1 MKLVHGLHFRN
12 LYGDLTGG
20 LTAAVVALPLAM
32 AFGVASGAGPIAGIY
47 GAIFVGFFA
56 ALFGG
61 TPSQVSGPTGPMT
74 VVMAAVLTQ
83 YLAMFPDDP
92 AKGAA
97 LAFTVVMLGGL
108 LQIVLGLARV
118 GRYIDYVPA
127 PVISGFMSGIGVI
140 IILLQLYPLL
150 GQPVASSPIK
160 AAAGLPAL
168 FAHGELGVLAFGL
181 ATLAIVF
188 FLPHRIARIVPAPL
202 VALIVVSLAVALID
216 PGPAVTLIGDIPSGF
231 PKAQAPI
238 LTIALLP
245 KMLESAITLALL
257 GAIDSL
263 LTSLVADNV
272 TRTQHDSNRE
282 LIGQGIGNTI
292 AGLFGG
298 LPGAGA
304 TMRTVINVRSGG
316 RTPLSGAL
324 HALVLLALVLGL
336 GPLASHIPHVVLAGI
351 LIKVGVDIIDW
362 DYLKRLRSA
371 PRVGLTIMATVLLMT
386 VFVDLITAVAV
397 GMIIASFVF
406 MKRMTDLQIASMR
419 LISRP
424 EDEAPLS
431 DAERA
436 LIGAAGGR
444 LLLFHLSGAI
454 SFSSAKELVR
464 RASEVDDYGV
474 LVLDLTDVSAID
486 YTSSRAIED
495 IIVDALARKR
505 AVYLCGLRTKVH
517 NVLARDGVL
526 RHIAGE
532 NVRKS
537 RADALAAAAAA
548 LGVGSEAA
556 AAPTSSSLSG
566 GM

>member
-1 MKLVHGLHFRN
+1 MKLFHGLHFRN
-12 LYGDLTGG
+12 LYGDVTGG

-61 TPSQVSGPTGPMT
+61 TPAQVSGPTGPMT

-83 YLAMFPDDP
+83 YVAMFPDDP

-97 LAFTVVMLGGL
+97 VAFTVVMLGGL
-108 LQIVLGLARV
+108 LQIALGLLRV

-150 GQPVASSPIK
+150 GYPVAHSPIK
-160 AAAGLPAL
+160 AAAGLSAL
-168 FAHGELGVLAFGL
+168 FAQPKLTVLAFGL

-188 FLPHRIARIVPAPL
+188 FLPRRIARIVPPPL
-202 VALIVVSLAVALID
+202 VALIAVTLAVEFLK
-216 PGPAVTLIGDIPSGF
+216 PGPEVALIGDIPSGF
-231 PKAQAPI
+231 PQAHTPTI
-238 LTIALLP
+238 TIALLP
-245 KMLESAITLALL
+245 KILESAITLALL

-263 LTSLVADNV
+263 LTSLVADNI

-292 AGLFGG
+292 AGIFGG

-316 RTPLSGAL
+316 RTPISGAL
-324 HALVLLALVLGL
+324 HAVVLLALVLGL
-336 GPLASHIPHVVLAGI
+336 GPLAAHIPHVVLAGI

-371 PRVGLTIMATVLLMT
+371 PRVGLAIMSTVLLMT

-406 MKRMTDLQIASMR
+406 MKRMTDMQIASMR
-419 LISRP
+419 LVSRP

-431 DAERA
+431 EAERA
-436 LIGAAGGR
+436 LIRAAGGR

-464 RASEVDDYGV
+464 RASSVDDYGV

-495 IIVDALARKR
+495 IIVDALSRKR
-505 AVYLCGLRTKVH
+505 VVHLCGLRTKVH
-517 NVLARDGVL
+517 NVLERDGVL
-526 RHIAGE
+526 RRVPGA
-532 NVRKS
+532 NVHKA
-537 RADALAAAAAA
+537 RAAALEAAAAA
-548 LGVGSEAA
+548 LGVGAETAS
-556 AAPTSSSLSG
+556 TSSSPSDG
-566 GM
+566 R

>member
-1 MKLVHGLHFRN
+1 MKPLHGLHFKN
-12 LYGDLTGG
+12 LRGDLTGG

-32 AFGVASGAGPIAGIY
+32 AFGVASGAGPIAGLY

-61 TPSQVSGPTGPMT
+61 TPAQVSGPTGPMT
-74 VVMAAVLTQ
+74 VVMAAILTQ
-83 YLAMFPDDP
+83 YVAMFPDDP
-92 AKGAA
+92 ARGAA

-108 LQIVLGLARV
+108 LQIVMGLARV

-150 GQPVASSPIK
+150 GHAVPASPIK
-160 AAAGLPAL
+160 AAAGLSAL
-168 FAHGELGVLAFGL
+168 LADPKLNVVAFGA
-181 ATLAIVF
+181 ATLAMVF
-188 FLPHRIARIVPAPL
+188 FLPQRITRIVPSPL
-202 VALIVVSLAVALID
+202 IALVIITFAVTLID

-231 PKAQAPI
+231 PNPQAP
-238 LTIALLP
+238 TFTVALLP
-245 KMLESAITLALL
+245 EMLKSAIILALL

-282 LIGQGIGNTI
+282 LIGQGIGNAL
-292 AGLFGG
+292 AGAFGG

-336 GPLASHIPHVVLAGI
+336 GPLAAHIPHVVLAGI
-351 LIKVGVDIIDW
+351 LVKVGVDIIDW

-371 PRVGLTIMATVLLMT
+371 PRAGLTIMFTVLLMT

-406 MKRMTDLQIASMR
+406 MKRMTDMQIASMR
-419 LISRP
+419 LVTRA
-424 EDEAPLS
+424 EDEAPLN
-431 DAERA
+431 DIERA

-444 LLLFHLSGAI
+444 LLLFHLSGPI
-454 SFSSAKELVR
+454 SFSAAKELVR
-464 RASEVDDYGV
+464 RHATVNDYST
-474 LVLDLTDVSAID
+474 LVLDLTDVPTID
-486 YTSSRAIED
+486 YTTSRAIED
-495 IIVDALARKR
+495 IIIDALARER
-505 AVYLCGLRTKVH
+505 GVYLCGLRTKVH
-517 NVLARDGVL
+517 NVLERDRVL
-526 RHIAGE
+526 RHLPGANILKT
-532 NVRKS
+532 R
-537 RADALAAAAAA
+537 AAA
-548 LGVGSEAA
+548 LEAA
-556 AAPTSSSLSG
+556 VGALGVQAEPATSG
-566 GM
+566 GR

>member
-1 MKLVHGLHFRN
+1 MKLFHGLHFQN
-12 LYGDLTGG
+12 LRGDLTGG

-32 AFGVASGAGPIAGIY
+32 AFGVASGAGPIAGLY

-61 TPSQVSGPTGPMT
+61 TPAQVSGPTGPMT
-74 VVMAAVLTQ
+74 VVMAAILTQ
-83 YLAMFPDDP
+83 YVAMFPDDP
-92 AKGAA
+92 ARGAA
-97 LAFTVVMLGGL
+97 LAFTVVMLGGV
-108 LQIVLGLARV
+108 LQIVMGLARV
-118 GRYIDYVPA
+118 GQYIDYVPA

-150 GQPVASSPIK
+150 GHAVPASPIK
-160 AAAGLPAL
+160 AAAGLSAL
-168 FAHGELGVLAFGL
+168 LADPKLSVVAFGA

-188 FLPHRIARIVPAPL
+188 FLPQRIARIVPSPL
-202 VALIVVSLAVALID
+202 IALVIITFAVALIE

-231 PKAQAPI
+231 PNPQAP
-238 LTIALLP
+238 TFTVALLP
-245 KMLESAITLALL
+245 QMLKSAIILALL

-263 LTSLVADNV
+263 LTSLVADNI

-282 LIGQGIGNTI
+282 LIGQGIGNTL
-292 AGLFGG
+292 AGVFGG

-336 GPLASHIPHVVLAGI
+336 GPLAAHIPHVVLAGI

-371 PRVGLTIMATVLLMT
+371 PRVGLTIMFTVLLMT

-406 MKRMTDLQIASMR
+406 MKRTTDLQIASMR
-419 LISRP
+419 LVSRA

-431 DAERA
+431 DGERA
-436 LIGAAGGR
+436 LIQAAGGR

-464 RASEVDDYGV
+464 RASKVDNYSV

-517 NVLARDGVL
+517 NVLERDRVL
-526 RHIAGE
+526 RHLP
-532 NVRKS
+532 
-537 RADALAAAAAA
+537 DANILKTRAAA
-548 LGVGSEAA
+548 LEAA
-556 AAPTSSSLSG
+556 VGALGVQAEPATSG
-566 GM
+566 GT

>member
-1 MKLVHGLHFRN
+1 MKPLHGFHVRN
-12 LYGDLTGG
+12 LRGDVTGG

-32 AFGVASGAGPIAGIY
+32 AFGVASGAGPIAGLY

-61 TPSQVSGPTGPMT
+61 TPAQVSGPTGPMT

-83 YLAMFPDDP
+83 YVAMFPDDP
-92 AKGAA
+92 AKGVA
-97 LAFTVVMLGGL
+97 LAFTVVMLGGV
-108 LQIVLGLARV
+108 LQILMGLARV
-118 GRYIDYVPA
+118 GQYIDYVPA

-140 IILLQLYPLL
+140 IILLQFYPLL
-150 GQPVASSPIK
+150 GHAVPASPIR

-168 FAHGELGVLAFGL
+168 LADPKLGVVAFGA

-188 FLPHRIARIVPAPL
+188 FLPRRIAQIIPSPL
-202 VALIVVSLAVALID
+202 VALVLVTLAVALID

-231 PKAQAPI
+231 PNPQAP
-238 LTIALLP
+238 TFTVALLP
-245 KMLESAITLALL
+245 QMLKSAIILALL

-272 TRTQHDSNRE
+272 TRSQHDSNRE
-282 LIGQGIGNTI
+282 LIGQGLGNTL
-292 AGLFGG
+292 AGVFGG

-324 HALVLLALVLGL
+324 HALVLLGLVLGL
-336 GPLASHIPHVVLAGI
+336 GPLAAHIPHVVLAGI
-351 LIKVGVDIIDW
+351 LVKVGVDIIDW

-371 PRVGLTIMATVLLMT
+371 PRVGLTIMFTVLLMT

-406 MKRMTDLQIASMR
+406 MKRMTDLQISSMR
-419 LISRP
+419 LVTRA

-431 DAERA
+431 DLERA
-436 LIGAAGGR
+436 LIRAAGGR

-464 RASEVDDYGV
+464 RASKVDDYGV

-495 IIVDALARKR
+495 IIVDALARER

-517 NVLARDGVL
+517 NVLDRDRVL
-526 RHIAGE
+526 RHLPDV
-532 NVRKS
+532 NVLKTR
-537 RADALAAAAAA
+537 AAA
-548 LGVGSEAA
+548 LEAA
-556 AAPTSSSLSG
+556 AGALGVQAEPATSG
-566 GM
+566 ET

>member
-1 MKLVHGLHFRN
+1 MTPFRGLHFHN
-12 LYGDLTGG
+12 LRGDLTGG

-32 AFGVASGAGPIAGIY
+32 AFGVASGAGPIAGLY

-61 TPSQVSGPTGPMT
+61 TPAQVSGPTGPMT
-74 VVMAAVLTQ
+74 VVMAAILTQ
-83 YLAMFPDDP
+83 YVAMFPDDP
-92 AKGAA
+92 ARGAA
-97 LAFTVVMLGGL
+97 LAFTVVMLGGV
-108 LQIVLGLARV
+108 LQIVLGLVRL
-118 GRYIDYVPA
+118 GQYINYVPQ

-150 GQPVASSPIK
+150 GHAVPASPIN

-168 FAHGELGVLAFGL
+168 LADPKPSVIAFG
-181 ATLAIVF
+181 AAALAIVF
-188 FLPHRIARIVPAPL
+188 FLPRRIAQIVPSPL
-202 VALIVVSLAVALID
+202 VALVIITLAVALIH

-231 PKAQAPI
+231 PNPQAP
-238 LTIALLP
+238 TFTVALLP
-245 KMLESAITLALL
+245 QMLKSAIILALL

-263 LTSLVADNV
+263 LTSLVADNI

-282 LIGQGIGNTI
+282 LIGQGIGNTL

-324 HALVLLALVLGL
+324 HALVLLGLVLGL
-336 GPLASHIPHVVLAGI
+336 GPLAAHIPHVVLAGI
-351 LIKVGVDIIDW
+351 LVKVGVDIIDW

-371 PRVGLTIMATVLLMT
+371 PRAGLTIMFTVLLMT

-406 MKRMTDLQIASMR
+406 MKRMTDMQIASMR
-419 LISRP
+419 LVTRA

-431 DAERA
+431 DVERA

-444 LLLFHLSGAI
+444 LLLFHLSGPI
-454 SFSSAKELVR
+454 SFAAAKELVR
-464 RASEVDDYGV
+464 RHATVNDYST
-474 LVLDLTDVSAID
+474 LVLDLTDVPTID
-486 YTSSRAIED
+486 YTTSRAIED
-495 IIVDALARKR
+495 IIVDALARER
-505 AVYLCGLRTKVH
+505 SVYLCGLRTKVH
-517 NVLARDGVL
+517 NVLERDRVL
-526 RHIAGE
+526 RHVPVANILKT
-532 NVRKS
+532 R
-537 RADALAAAAAA
+537 AAA
-548 LGVGSEAA
+548 LEAA
-556 AAPTSSSLSG
+556 AGALGVEAASTSSSSSG
-566 GM
+566 GR

>member
-1 MKLVHGLHFRN
+1 MKLFHGLHFRN
-12 LYGDLTGG
+12 LYGDVTGG

-61 TPSQVSGPTGPMT
+61 TPAQVSGPTGPMT

-108 LQIVLGLARV
+108 LQIALGLLRV

-150 GQPVASSPIK
+150 GYPVAHSPIK

-168 FAHGELGVLAFGL
+168 LAQPKLSVLGFGL

-188 FLPHRIARIVPAPL
+188 FLPRRIARIVPPPL
-202 VALIVVSLAVALID
+202 VALVIVTLAAEFLK
-216 PGPAVTLIGDIPSGF
+216 PGPEVALIGDIPSGF
-231 PKAQAPI
+231 PQAHAPTI
-238 LTIALLP
+238 TIALLP
-245 KMLESAITLALL
+245 KILESAITLALL

-263 LTSLVADNV
+263 LTSLVADNI

-282 LIGQGIGNTI
+282 LIGQGIGNAI
-292 AGLFGG
+292 AGVFGG

-316 RTPLSGAL
+316 RTPISGAL
-324 HALVLLALVLGL
+324 HAVVLLALVLGL
-336 GPLASHIPHVVLAGI
+336 GPLAAHIPHVVLAGI

-371 PRVGLTIMATVLLMT
+371 PRVGLAIMLTVLLMT

-406 MKRMTDLQIASMR
+406 MKRMTDMQIASMR
-419 LISRP
+419 LVSRP

-436 LIGAAGGR
+436 LLRAAGGR
-444 LLLFHLSGAI
+444 LLLFHLSGAV

-464 RASEVDDYGV
+464 RASSVDDYGV

-495 IIVDALARKR
+495 IIVDALTRTR
-505 AVYLCGLRTKVH
+505 AVHLCGLRTKVQ

-526 RHIAGE
+526 RRVPAG
-532 NVRKS
+532 NVHKT
-537 RADALAAAAAA
+537 RAAALESAAAA
-548 LGVGSEAA
+548 LGVTAERIA
-556 AAPTSSSLSG
+556 TSSSPAG
-566 GM
+566 